1 MINLRYNLHCMRFL
15 KKGIFFFACLSG
27 LIVNAQ
33 NDSSRLRISLLTC
46 TPGAELYS
54 TFGHTAIRIT
64 DSTINSD
71 IVYNYGTFNFDD
83 DGFYLKFIQGKLLY
97 HLSAEYFDDFRY
109 FYQQEHRGITEQIL
123 NLSGTEKR
131 NLQRALEKNLEPANK
146 YYKYDFFFDNCTTR
160 ARDMITSYKDT
171 VAPFNAAMPP
181 GTRFRQGIHAY
192 LDKNFNYW
200 SKLGID
206 ILLGAPT
213 DAVMTNTTM
222 QFLPDNLMKSFD
234 SSTAPQPLVMSK
246 KNLYTVETTTDVS
259 TFFTP
264 LITFSFL
271 LAFFVLLSCI
281 KVKPVKILL
290 NVLDILLFVS
300 VGLLGVILVFMWT
313 GTDHAMCRNNYN
325 LLWAWPTH
333 LVMAWGL
340 FSGKKW
346 VKQYFGF
353 TAAVLLLV
361 LASWFFLPQ
370 QMNNALIP
378 VVLLLI
384 YRSASKYFRIHFSNI
399 QHDKKRIS
407 VQE

>member
-1 MINLRYNLHCMRFL
+1 MRFL
-15 KKGIFFFACLSG
+15 QKGVLFFLCLSG
-27 LIVNAQ
+27 LFANAQ

-64 DSTINSD
+64 DSAINSD

-83 DGFYLKFIQGKLLY
+83 DGFYLKFVRGKLLY
-97 HLSAEYFDDFRY
+97 HLSAEFFDDFKY
-109 FYQQEHRGITEQIL
+109 FYQQEHRGITEQVL
-123 NLSGTEKR
+123 NLSAAEKR
-131 NLQRALEKNLEPANK
+131 KLQQALEKNLEPASR

-160 ARDMITSYKDT
+160 ARDMVVKYKDSI
-171 VAPFNAAMPP
+171 APFKAAMPQ

-192 LDKNFNYW
+192 LDKGNNYW

-222 QFLPDNLMKSFD
+222 HFLPDNLMKSFD
-234 SSTAPQPLVMSK
+234 SCTAPQVLVKSK
-246 KNLYTVETTTDVS
+246 SNLYPAATQVETATI
-259 TFFTP
+259 FTP
-264 LITFSFL
+264 LVTFSLL
-271 LAFFVLLSCI
+271 LAVFILLGFI
-281 KVKPVKILL
+281 KAKPVKILVKL
-290 NVLDILLFVS
+290 LDILLFVS
-300 VGLLGVILVFMWT
+300 VGLLGVILVLMWT

-333 LVMAWGL
+333 FVMAFFL
-340 FSGKKW
+340 LSGKSW
-346 VKQYFGF
+346 VKKYFGF
-353 TAAVLLLV
+353 TALVLLLV

-378 VVLLLI
+378 AVLLLI
-384 YRSASKYFRIHFSNI
+384 YRSAAKYFG
-399 QHDKKRIS
+399 K
-407 VQE
+407 